1 MSAHAPAGLHRLE
14 EALAEVRGE
23 RVSLG
28 TIVDS
33 LGSGG
38 WGLSL
43 LLFGATG
50 LIPGIAPVF
59 GVALCVIAASMILGH
74 GRPWLPERMR
84 QWETERRGLNNGL
97 RRLRPVLSRIER
109 WLQPRGEAFL
119 TGSMLRVAGIA
130 ALVNAVLVV
139 LPVPFGNTAP
149 AIATLVLAL
158 GLTMRDGYAVLVGMV
173 LTALA
178 LLIDG
183 LLLWT
188 GYQAVTALFG
198 WLF

>member
-1 MSAHAPAGLHRLE
+1 MSGHAPAGLHRLE
-14 EALAEVRGE
+14 EALADAGGE
-23 RVSLG
+23 RISLG
-28 TIVDS
+28 TIIDS
-33 LGSGG
+33 LGPGG

-43 LLFGATG
+43 LLFGAAG

-59 GVALCVIAASMILGH
+59 GVALCLIALGMILGY
-74 GRPWLPERMR
+74 GQPWLPERMR
-84 QWETERRGLNNGL
+84 GWQTDRRGLDNGL
-97 RRLRPVLSRIER
+97 RRLRPVVDRIER
-109 WLQPRGEAFL
+109 WLRPRGEAFL
-119 TGSMLRVAGIA
+119 TDPMLRIIGVA

-149 AIATLVLAL
+149 AIATLILAL
-158 GLTMRDGYAVLVGMV
+158 GLTMRDGYAVLVGMA

>member
-14 EALAEVRGE
+14 EALAEVRGD

-33 LGSGG
+33 LGPGG

-43 LLFGATG
+43 LLFGASG

-59 GVALCVIAASMILGH
+59 GVALCLIALGMIVGH

-84 QWETERRGLNNGL
+84 GWQTDRRGLDKGL
-97 RRLRPVLSRIER
+97 RRLRPVLGWIER
-109 WLQPRGEAFL
+109 WLRPRGEAFL
-119 TGSMLRVAGIA
+119 TDPMLRIVGLA

-158 GLTMRDGYAVLVGMV
+158 GLTMRDGYAVLAGMV
-173 LTALA
+173 LTGIA
-178 LLIDG
+178 LLIDAV
-183 LLLWT
+183 LLWT